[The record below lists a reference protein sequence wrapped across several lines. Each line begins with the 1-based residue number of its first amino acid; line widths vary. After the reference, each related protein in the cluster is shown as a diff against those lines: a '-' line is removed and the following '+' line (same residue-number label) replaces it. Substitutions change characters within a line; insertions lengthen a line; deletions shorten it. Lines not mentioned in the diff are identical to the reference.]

1 MWEPDV
7 DNEGKKYD
15 LIVNQF
21 DNDRCKILREKIYL
35 NFFIEGLSP
44 REHILD
50 VGCGMG
56 EPIAQYFI
64 ERDFK
69 ITGIDASHQMLAL
82 AKQRFPDMEW
92 LYGDMREI
100 KLTGQYDAVIAYD
113 SFFHLP
119 ITDQIRMLEQ
129 FSHWLKKK
137 GKLLIST
144 GAQEGEV
151 INSNMHGYPFSYFS
165 MSPENYI
172 NCLETNHFKILLN
185 QEDQPHHRI
194 WIAQKY

>member
-1 MWEPDV
+1 M

-35 NFFIEGLSP
+35 DFFLEGLLP
-44 REHILD
+44 GAHILD

-56 EPIAQYFI
+56 KPIAQYFI
-64 ERDFK
+64 ERNFRV
-69 ITGIDASHQMLAL
+69 TGIDASHQMLSL
-82 AKQRFPDMEW
+82 ARQRFPDMEW
-92 LYGDMREI
+92 LYGDMRDI
-100 KLTGQYDAVIAYD
+100 KLTRPYDAVIAYD

-119 ITDQIRMLEQ
+119 NTDQVKMLKR

-144 GAQEGEV
+144 GAQESEV
-151 INSNMHGYPFSYFS
+151 INADMHGYPFSYFS